1 MRMPAYLA
9 RIRSAPA
16 DLLAYAVLFALATVT
31 LLTFQDYGLG
41 WDDYAHSQY
50 GEMLYSYYASGF
62 TDKRAF
68 SFVNLY
74 YYGGGFDIFATVLSK
89 LLPFS
94 LFETRRLAGAIV
106 GILGM
111 IVVWRTGRRLGGPI
125 AGVAA
130 LLLIATDPSY
140 YGHMFI
146 NAKDVPFAAAMIF
159 LVFSLVRA
167 FDEYPRPRVSSI
179 LIFALALGLT
189 VGTRIIGGI
198 AAAFAGI
205 AFLFLVA
212 GEWRKMGLRPALA
225 RAGKFSGF
233 LALGLPLS
241 YVVMGLVWPWSV
253 QEFDNPLRAIE
264 YFSHFWEQPWKE
276 LYNGVPT
283 LILDMPRTY
292 LPKLCL
298 LKFPEIFI
306 GLSIAGIAGAI
317 VASVRG
323 LVPPAKRA
331 ALMLVVSAAVLPVLL
346 AVITKPVLYN
356 SIRHFIFVGPSLAVL
371 GGLAAAYIYRQAEA
385 YRHRFATAAVAV
397 FAALIGWTAVDFVR
411 IHPYQYALFN
421 HVAGSM
427 QRASQRYMTDYWG
440 LGIKE
445 AASEMIERLD
455 AQGAKPPVGRKWRVA
470 VCGPGHSATIELGPH
485 FVTSY
490 DAKGAD
496 FAISLGTFYCA
507 QLDAPVL
514 GEAER
519 EGVVFARAYDLRGRQ
534 YVTTWAYPPKR
545 DTKKDFTT
553 AEHKA
558 TTFWH

>member
-1 MRMPAYLA
+1 MRMPASFA
-9 RIRSAPA
+9 RFRSAPA
-16 DLLAYAVLFALATVT
+16 DLLAYAALAV
-31 LLTFQDYGLG
+31 LTAIALFTFKDYGLG

-50 GEMLYSYYASGF
+50 GEMLYAYYASGF

-68 SFVNLY
+68 DFVNLY
-74 YYGGGFDIFATVLSK
+74 YYGGGFDIFATALGK
-89 LLPFS
+89 LLPLG
-94 LFETRRLAGAIV
+94 LFETRRLVGAIV
-106 GILGM
+106 GILG
-111 IVVWRTGRRLGGPI
+111 IVVVWRTGRRLGGPI
-125 AGVAA
+125 AGLVA
-130 LLLIATDPSY
+130 LLLIATDPTY

-159 LVFSLVRA
+159 LVFSLVRT
-167 FDEYPRPRVSSI
+167 FDEYPRPRASTI

-189 VGTRIIGGI
+189 IGTRIIGGI
-198 AAAFAGI
+198 AVAFAGI
-205 AFLFLVA
+205 AFLFLIA
-212 GEWRKMGLRPALA
+212 GEWREMGLRPALA
-225 RAGKFSGF
+225 RALKFSGW

-241 YVVMGLVWPWSV
+241 YAIMGLIWPWSV

-264 YFSHFWEQPWKE
+264 YFSHFWEKPWKE
-276 LYNGVPT
+276 LYDGVPM
-283 LILDMPRTY
+283 LIIDMPRTY

-323 LVPPAKRA
+323 LVPPVKRA

-371 GGLAAAYIYRQAEA
+371 GGLAAAYIFREAEA
-385 YRHRFATAAVAV
+385 YRHHLATVAATFFAVM
-397 FAALIGWTAVDFVR
+397 IGWSVVDFVR
-411 IHPYQYALFN
+411 IHPYEYTLFN
-421 HVAGSM
+421 HASGGM

-445 AASEMIERLD
+445 VANEMIERLE
-455 AQGAKPPVGRKWRVA
+455 AEGVKQPRGRKWRVA
-470 VCGPGHSATIELGPH
+470 VCGPAHTATVELGPH

-490 DAKGAD
+490 EPKNAD

-514 GEAER
+514 AEAER
-519 EGVVFARAYDLRGRQ
+519 EGVVFARAYDLRGRH
-534 YVTTWAYPPKR
+534 YVTTWAYPPKPS
-545 DTKKDFTT
+545 KKDLTT

-558 TTFWH
+558 PTFWH

>member
-1 MRMPAYLA
+1 MPAFLA
-9 RIRSAPA
+9 REHAAPA
-16 DLLAYAVLFALATVT
+16 DLAAYAVFLALAAIA

-74 YYGGGFDIFATVLSK
+74 YYGGGFDIVATVLGK

-94 LFETRRLAGAIV
+94 LFDTRRLLGAII

-111 IVVWRTGRRLGGPI
+111 LAVWRTGRRLAGPA
-125 AGVAA
+125 AGLAA
-130 LLLIATDPSY
+130 LLLIATEPTY

-146 NAKDVPFAAAMIF
+146 NAKDTPFAAAMIF

-167 FDEYPRPRVSSI
+167 FDEYPRPRLSTVA
-179 LIFALALGLT
+179 IFALALGLT
-189 VGTRIIGGI
+189 IGTRIIGGI
-198 AAAFAGI
+198 AVAFAAI
-205 AFLFLVA
+205 AFLFLLA
-212 GEWRKMGLRPALA
+212 GETRELGLRPALL
-225 RAGKFSGF
+225 RAAKFSGR

-241 YVVMGLVWPWSV
+241 YLVMGLIWPWSV
-253 QEFDNPLRAIE
+253 QEFANPLRAVE
-264 YFSHFWEQPWKE
+264 YFSHFWEKPWKE
-276 LYNGVPT
+276 MYEGVPT
-283 LILDMPRTY
+283 LIIDMPRSY
-292 LPKLCL
+292 LPRLCF

-306 GLSIAGIAGAI
+306 ALSLAGIAGAS
-317 VASVRG
+317 VASLRG
-323 LVPPAKRA
+323 LVPPKKRA
-331 ALMLVVSAAVLPVLL
+331 AYMLVVSAAVLPVLL

-356 SIRHFIFVGPSLAVL
+356 GIRHFIFVAPSLAVL
-371 GGLAAAYIYRQAEA
+371 GGLAAAYLYNLAASRRRA
-385 YRHRFATAAVAV
+385 FAGAAAAAFV
-397 FAALIGWTAVDFVR
+397 ALIGWTAVDLAR

-421 HVAGSM
+421 HASGGM
-427 QRASQRYMTDYWG
+427 QRAAQRYMTDYWG

-445 AASEMIERLD
+445 VANEMVERLEAD
-455 AQGAKPPVGRKWRVA
+455 GVKWPEGRKWRVA
-470 VCGPGHSATIELGPH
+470 ICGPAHSATVELGPH

-514 GEAER
+514 AQAER

-534 YVTTWAYPPKR
+534 YVTTYAYPPAR
-545 DTKKDFTT
+545 EKKDITT

-558 TTFWH
+558 NTFWH